1 MSTDPCTSGAHALAD
16 AQFDWSGHS
25 GPLHLRLYKSSA
37 HPAGCGSLLVF
48 FHPGGFLV
56 DDLEEADH
64 CLRVVADA
72 CEVHVLAPS
81 YALAPERPFPA
92 AVEDA
97 HAVLGQVSAH
107 KRQLG
112 WKGTHLFVGG
122 VEAGGNLAA
131 VSALVS
137 RDRHGPP
144 LAGQILVMPMLDAS
158 LGCHSMRCAE
168 EAEGGG
174 SMARTLADSYRRY
187 LPRPADRLHPYA
199 SPLKARR
206 LGELPPALIFHTEGD
221 PLADEAVAYA
231 DKLRQAGNRANDIAL
246 PPADVK
252 DNQDRCEITA
262 DDPCILA
269 MKRFMAELSLNTH
282 PSATPNT
289 ANTSAKGAQP

>member
-1 MSTDPCTSGAHALAD
+1 MSDLLDPSGAD
-16 AQFDWSGHS
+16 ESFDWPGHA
-25 GPLHLRLYKSSA
+25 GQVHVRLFRGAPRKKA
-37 HPAGCGSLLVF
+37 NEILVVF
-48 FHPGGFLV
+48 FHPGGFVV
-56 DDLEEADH
+56 DDTEASDP
-64 CLRVVADA
+64 CLRVMANA
-72 CEVHVLAPS
+72 CEVNILAPC
-81 YALAPERPFPA
+81 YTLAPERPFPA

-97 HAVLGQVSAH
+97 HAVLTQAVRH
-107 KRQLG
+107 RTKLG

-158 LGCHSMRCAE
+158 LGCHSMRCAD
-168 EAEGGG
+168 EAQDGGA
-174 SMARTLADSYRRY
+174 MARTLADSYRRY

-231 DKLRQAGNRANDIAL
+231 DKLRQAGNHASDIAL

-269 MKRFMAELSLNTH
+269 MKRFMVDIGQNAH
-282 PSATPNT
+282 PPATSSTTP
-289 ANTSAKGAQP
+289 TSAKGAQP